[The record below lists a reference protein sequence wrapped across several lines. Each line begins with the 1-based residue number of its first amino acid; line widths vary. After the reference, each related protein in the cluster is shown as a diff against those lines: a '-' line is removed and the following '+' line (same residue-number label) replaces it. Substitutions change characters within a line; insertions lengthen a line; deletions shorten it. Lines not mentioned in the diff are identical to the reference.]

1 MTQTTVRQT
10 AGELS
15 QKIAKDTSKYDA
27 MEVGHYMAEDLIDHF
42 RESARIY
49 KNMIDEKEFCCVM
62 VIAEDPL
69 IKRLK
74 RRKFYCWPY
83 LPSPRPNQAVFL
95 YNKEKDM
102 FTKRLWVLPSA
113 MVMAELA
120 GTNVIVNK
128 RYETQQAW
136 SIAFFKG
143 TFWEFIRYQHG
154 IDMLSEQE
162 YLSAHRKELIHAGC
176 KIPHGNIVE
185 PFDFTK
191 ISINQVVDPQESIT
205 N

>member
-1 MTQTTVRQT
+1 MEPRQT
-10 AGELS
+10 AGQLS

-42 RESARIY
+42 RESVRIY

-102 FTKRLWVLPSA
+102 FTRRLWVLPSA

-120 GTNVIVNK
+120 GTNVVVDK

-136 SIAFFKG
+136 SVAFFNN

-162 YLSAHRKELIHAGC
+162 YLSAHRKELIESGC
-176 KIPHGNIVE
+176 KVPNSSSIQ
-185 PFDFTK
+185 PFDFSK
-191 ISINQVVDPQESIT
+191 IRVNQVIDPQETVIR
-205 N
+205 

>member
-1 MTQTTVRQT
+1 MTQTEVRQT

-15 QKIAKDTSKYDA
+15 QKIAKDNSKYDA
-27 MEVGHYMAEDLIDHF
+27 MEVGHYMTEGLIDHF
-42 RESARIY
+42 RESVRIH

-62 VIAEDPL
+62 IIAEDPL
-69 IKRLK
+69 IKRLI

-83 LPSPRPNQAVFL
+83 LPSPRPNQTVFL

-102 FTKRLWVLPSA
+102 FTKRLWILPCA

-120 GTNVIVNK
+120 GTNVIVDK

-136 SIAFFKG
+136 SIAFFED

-154 IDMLSEQE
+154 IDMLSERE
-162 YLSAHRKELIHAGC
+162 YFLAHRKELIEAGC
-176 KIPHGNIVE
+176 KIPHGNITE

-191 ISINQVVDPQESIT
+191 ISVNQIIDPQKSIT

>member
-1 MTQTTVRQT
+1 MNQIQPRQT
-10 AGELS
+10 AGQLS

-27 MEVGHYMAEDLIDHF
+27 MEVGYYMAEDLIEHF

-120 GTNVIVNK
+120 GTNVIVDK

-136 SIAFFKG
+136 SIAFYKG
-143 TFWEFIRYQHG
+143 MVLICYQNKNIYHP
-154 IDMLSEQE
+154 IAKNCSRRDVRSLMAISLSSSTSVK
-162 YLSAHRKELIHAGC
+162 SALI
-176 KIPHGNIVE
+176 K
-185 PFDFTK
+185 
-191 ISINQVVDPQESIT
+191 S
-205 N
+205 